1 MPALALPSLQAHSQ
15 MSTAIQSLLLKD
27 VPFADEGQQCAD
39 LTYPT
44 HRCLKPLSELLAAK
58 GRSGRYERVERPLS
72 VNFQELDQS

>member
-44 HRCLKPLSELLAAK
+44 HRCLKPLSELLAVE
-58 GRSGRYERVERPLS
+58 GHSGRYEMVERPLI
-72 VNFQELDQS
+72 VNFQEPDQS